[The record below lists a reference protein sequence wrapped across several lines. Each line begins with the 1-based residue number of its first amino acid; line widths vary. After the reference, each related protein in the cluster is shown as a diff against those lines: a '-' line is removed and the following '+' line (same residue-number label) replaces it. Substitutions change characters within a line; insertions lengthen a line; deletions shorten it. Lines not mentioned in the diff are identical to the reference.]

1 MAVYRYTSLRESM
14 AIFGISV
21 FTELYRYFDEGGVF
35 NLAIYKRCIIYTVYY
50 DNYQSVRTKRW
61 SHRSIY
67 DTVL

>member
-1 MAVYRYTSLRESM
+1 MAVYRYER
-14 AIFGISV
+14 V
-21 FTELYRYFDEGGVF
+21 YRYFWYFSFQNFIDILDEGVF